1 MERTTKAQVVRAF
14 ENLAKAMGKQYS
26 PATPAWTKRD
36 DGTNKGTVGVWM
48 LDHNGVYGGY
58 VITEM
63 DNEAGGE
70 SNPFGSNRM
79 SAREFVQAAN
89 MAARAVSMSK

>member
-26 PATPAWTKRD
+26 PATPAWTTREGGGLKA
-36 DGTNKGTVGVWM
+36 TVGVWM

-63 DNEAGGE
+63 DNEGGGE
-70 SNPFGSNRM
+70 SNPFGCCRM
-79 SAREFVQAAN
+79 SAREFVKAAN